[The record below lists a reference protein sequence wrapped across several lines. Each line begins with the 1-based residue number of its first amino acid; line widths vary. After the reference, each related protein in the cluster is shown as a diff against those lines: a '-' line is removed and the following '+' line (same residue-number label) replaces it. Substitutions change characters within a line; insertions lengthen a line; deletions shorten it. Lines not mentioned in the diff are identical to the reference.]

1 MKNKIYAIIEI
12 SYMELICKIIEKRAD
27 NSFNILENI
36 YHPIKLTDD
45 FKFDDVSNL
54 CNLIN
59 KLEINFKTYNIPKI
73 NIKIFGVSS
82 LGESQNKIFFKD
94 ILLIKTGYR
103 IEFLDLNKK
112 NIFIYKSILNSIIN
126 TEFATKTNL
135 IVGIDYG
142 HITFFLVKNLKIIFY
157 QNFSLGTI
165 KLKKII
171 EELNLNPHNL
181 ENLIYDY
188 FSSYINIIKNSISKY
203 DIDNIFIRGNLF
215 HKITT
220 NISKKIDTNIYSLEK
235 KEFLEFSN
243 EIKNYSIQ
251 YLSDNYNLS
260 EEKSEIIIPKIFFT
274 KLLISSIPY
283 KNLYSINITLIN
295 SLIYSTIFRKLSL
308 KYDKY
313 VINSMLENAK
323 YLGNKFNYNL
333 NHSTQVAKFSNI
345 IINSLKSSYGFN
357 KKDILYLT
365 IAAFLHDIGKYISVE
380 NHSEH
385 SYNLIMN
392 NNIFGLSAEAKEMIA
407 LIALYHNKKIPN
419 FSSKI
424 FKNFD
429 EVKTMKIIKLI
440 AILRIADSLDRAH
453 QNKITALN
461 ITFDNHTMILNVT
474 CNKKLTIENWS
485 FKKKSE
491 LFTDIFGL
499 KTILL
504 INE

>member
-12 SYMELICKIIEKRAD
+12 SYMELICKIIEKKLD
-27 NSFNILENI
+27 NSFIILENI
-36 YHPIKLTDD
+36 YHPIKLTDE
-45 FKFDDVSNL
+45 FKFEDVNNL
-54 CNLIN
+54 CNLIK
-59 KLEINFKTYNIPKI
+59 KLEVNLKTYNIPKI

-94 ILLIKTGYR
+94 ILIIKTGYK

-126 TEFATKTNL
+126 TEFSNKTNL

-142 HITFFLVKNLKIIFY
+142 HITFFLIRNLKVIYY
-157 QNFSLGTI
+157 QNISLGTI

-171 EELNLNPHNL
+171 EELNFNPNNL

-188 FSSYINIIKNSISKY
+188 FSSYINIIQNSISKY
-203 DIDNIFIRGNLF
+203 NIDNIFIRGSLF
-215 HKITT
+215 YKITSK
-220 NISKKIDTNIYSLEK
+220 ISNRVNDNIYSLP
-235 KEFLEFSN
+235 KENFIKFAN
-243 EIKNYSIQ
+243 EIKNYSLQ

-260 EEKSEIIIPKIFFT
+260 EEKSEIIFPKIFFT

-283 KNLYSINITLIN
+283 KNLYSINLTLID

-308 KYDKY
+308 KYNKY
-313 VINSMLENAK
+313 ITNSILENTK
-323 YLGNKFNYNL
+323 YLGSKFNYNL
-333 NHSTQVAKFSNI
+333 EHATQVAKFTNI
-345 IINSLKSSYGFN
+345 IINSLKTNYNFN
-357 KKDILYLT
+357 KNDILYLT
-365 IAAFLHDIGKYISVE
+365 IAAFLHDIGKYISIK

-392 NNIFGLSAEAKEMIA
+392 NTIFGLSAEAKELIA
-407 LIALYHNKKIPN
+407 LISFYHNKKFPN
-419 FSSKI
+419 FSSKM

-429 EVKTMKIIKLI
+429 EVKTMKIIKLTS
-440 AILRIADSLDRAH
+440 ILRIADSLDRAH
-453 QNKITALN
+453 KVKIKSLN
-461 ITFDNHTMILNVT
+461 VTFDNHTMILNIT
-474 CNKKLTIENWS
+474 TNDKLTIEHWS

-504 INE
+504 NKN

>member
-1 MKNKIYAIIEI
+1 
-12 SYMELICKIIEKRAD
+12 
-27 NSFNILENI
+27 
-36 YHPIKLTDD
+36 
-45 FKFDDVSNL
+45 
-54 CNLIN
+54 
-59 KLEINFKTYNIPKI
+59 
-73 NIKIFGVSS
+73 
-82 LGESQNKIFFKD
+82 
-94 ILLIKTGYR
+94 
-103 IEFLDLNKK
+103 
-112 NIFIYKSILNSIIN
+112 
-126 TEFATKTNL
+126 
-135 IVGIDYG
+135 
-142 HITFFLVKNLKIIFY
+142 
-157 QNFSLGTI
+157 
-165 KLKKII
+165 
-171 EELNLNPHNL
+171 
-181 ENLIYDY
+181 
-188 FSSYINIIKNSISKY
+188 
-203 DIDNIFIRGNLF
+203 
-215 HKITT
+215 
-220 NISKKIDTNIYSLEK
+220 
-235 KEFLEFSN
+235 
-243 EIKNYSIQ
+243 
-251 YLSDNYNLS
+251 
-260 EEKSEIIIPKIFFT
+260 
-274 KLLISSIPY
+274 
-283 KNLYSINITLIN
+283 
-295 SLIYSTIFRKLSL
+295 
-308 KYDKY
+308 
-313 VINSMLENAK
+313 MLENAK

-333 NHSTQVAKFSNI
+333 NHSTQVAKFANI
-345 IINSLKSSYGFN
+345 IISSLKSSYGFN